1 MSEAKGV
8 LVTASFDLNEILNE
22 GRNNFFNT
30 PIVCVDGYRVSI
42 QCAKYNYCSPRKN
55 MVNVDLY
62 TSFELGFP
70 NEADEIINGYAED
83 SGDYTGTVYGYVPR
97 DVVTALI
104 KKHGGVDLE
113 IQEALKVLN

>member
-1 MSEAKGV
+1 M
-8 LVTASFDLNEILNE
+8 NE

-42 QCAKYNYCSPRKN
+42 QCAAHNYCSPRN
-55 MVNVDLY
+55 NNTYVHGY
-62 TSFELGFP
+62 SSFELGFP
-70 NEADEIINGYAED
+70 NEADELINGYAED

-104 KKHGGVDLE
+104 KKHGGVHLE
-113 IQEALKVLN
+113 IQQALKVLN